1 MPHLHMLN
9 QAEVYQN
16 ALAYFTMALVMAKIV
31 LYQWLVMMT
40 SMEAILQTKM
50 LDISMPHL
58 QMLYQDEV
66 GQTTLADCNE
76 AQVMAKICAVRLA
89 SDDDISESY

>member
-1 MPHLHMLN
+1 
-9 QAEVYQN
+9 
-16 ALAYFTMALVMAKIV
+16 MALVMAKIV

-58 QMLYQDEV
+58 QMLY
-66 GQTTLADCNE
+66 
-76 AQVMAKICAVRLA
+76 
-89 SDDDISESY
+89 